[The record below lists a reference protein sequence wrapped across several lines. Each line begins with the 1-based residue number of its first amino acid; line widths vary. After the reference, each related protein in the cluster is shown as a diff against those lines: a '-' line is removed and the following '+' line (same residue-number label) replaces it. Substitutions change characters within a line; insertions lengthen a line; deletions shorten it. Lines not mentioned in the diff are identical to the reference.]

1 MLVGGPPTID
11 LFQLIVKLGLKAL
24 AKTKAYRK
32 VSDALSEAL
41 AQTPLGKLQKKANC
55 WLFGE
60 PVDAATG
67 RVFHTNVD
75 FELPGP
81 IPIVWER
88 TYYSDADVDG
98 PLGYNWH
105 HSYGMGVREMEGL
118 GMAFRHRDGRETACP
133 FLGIGETFYDRREH
147 LEWIREKAGYVIRD
161 DNGRAVH
168 GL

>member
-11 LFQLIVKLGLKAL
+11 LFQLSMKVGLTAL

-32 VSDALSEAL
+32 ASKALDDAL
-41 AQTPLGKLQKKANC
+41 AQTPLGKLKKKANC

-81 IPIVWER
+81 IPIVVG
-88 TYYSDADVDG
+88 TY
-98 PLGYNWH
+98 L
-105 HSYGMGVREMEGL
+105 L
-118 GMAFRHRDGRETACP
+118 Q
-133 FLGIGETFYDRREH
+133 
-147 LEWIREKAGYVIRD
+147 
-161 DNGRAVH
+161 
-168 GL
+168 